1 MFSKKKNKKTSQ
13 NEIRTDICATYIRIY
28 PTQEQQDYIYKTGG
42 SCRFIYNNL
51 LGFHEEKQKQYL
63 IENPDTASGFTL
75 LIPYS
80 EYGKKL
86 TELKKEEDKTF
97 LSESHS
103 KILQQS
109 MRDLTTAFSNHVKF
123 PETFGYPV
131 YKSKKSHR
139 YSFRVPVDAI
149 PGSRTTDGID
159 CVNGNRISICSELKN
174 IEFDCSRRDMSRLN
188 KKQKEIRSIT
198 VVATPDGKFYSAVLM
213 TSPDINPETSELI
226 TAIDL
231 GLKDF
236 IIAHTEKILKDDDEF
251 VALTGECI
259 SHEKYVKLENFKEP
273 GQKEKAYERAGESR
287 LKHIEKKIK
296 HKNKILSRKEYDKT
310 NHNTLRNR
318 NQSKEKLA
326 YLESKRPERYAS
338 YLEKRAK
345 TKPFK
350 HKKKNKVKKQ
360 NIQQPVHA
368 KPWHKSS
375 VTYEN
380 ARKSFAKANAKLAN
394 VRNNYQQKTTTE
406 IVRKSAMVATED
418 LKVANMMKNHKLAH
432 AIQGAG
438 WGAAVQMFAWKCARY
453 GRIYQKIDT
462 FEPSSKVCHVCG
474 YRFDDLTLDVRNMEC
489 PVCHTE
495 LDRDENAS
503 DNICTSSVR
512 DYNAEL
518 YEKLYGEP
526 FDDGSQKE
534 QRSETSINNELPLS
548 SGSRDVEMTAAGSS
562 GAGETSALLI

>member
-1 MFSKKKNKKTSQ
+1 
-13 NEIRTDICATYIRIY
+13 
-28 PTQEQQDYIYKTGG
+28 
-42 SCRFIYNNL
+42 L
-51 LGFHEEKQKQYL
+51 
-63 IENPDTASGFTL
+63 
-75 LIPYS
+75 
-80 EYGKKL
+80 
-86 TELKKEEDKTF
+86 
-97 LSESHS
+97 
-103 KILQQS
+103 
-109 MRDLTTAFSNHVKF
+109 
-123 PETFGYPV
+123 
-131 YKSKKSHR
+131 KSK
-139 YSFRVPVDAI
+139 
-149 PGSRTTDGID
+149 
-159 CVNGNRISICSELKN
+159 
-174 IEFDCSRRDMSRLN
+174 RL
-188 KKQKEIRSIT
+188 
-198 VVATPDGKFYSAVLM
+198 
-213 TSPDINPETSELI
+213 
-226 TAIDL
+226 
-231 GLKDF
+231 
-236 IIAHTEKILKDDDEF
+236 
-251 VALTGECI
+251 
-259 SHEKYVKLENFKEP
+259 
-273 GQKEKAYERAGESR
+273 
-287 LKHIEKKIK
+287 
-296 HKNKILSRKEYDKT
+296 
-310 NHNTLRNR
+310 
-318 NQSKEKLA
+318 
-326 YLESKRPERYAS
+326 ERYTS

-345 TKPFK
+345 IKPFK

-375 VTYEN
+375 VRYEK

-418 LKVANMMKNHKLAH
+418 LKVTNMMKNPKLSR

-474 YRFDDLTLDVRNMEC
+474 YRFENLTLDVRNMKC

-503 DNICTSSVR
+503 DNVCTSSVR